1 MNLETFLYIWKK
13 KANELWD
20 IFIYLKKKRW
30 LEKKIEKY
38 NLTMIL
44 NVLYTIKCYK
54 TNFKWGEW
62 YIDSPDWM
70 KTKTAIIN
78 PLNEKESKCF

>member
-13 KANELWD
+13 KDDW
-20 IFIYLKKKRW
+20 KKNK
-30 LEKKIEKY
+30 KY
-38 NLTMIL
+38 NLTMVL
-44 NVLYTIKCYK
+44 NVLYAIKCYK

>member
-1 MNLETFLYIWKK
+1 
-13 KANELWD
+13 
-20 IFIYLKKKRW
+20 
-30 LEKKIEKY
+30 
-38 NLTMIL
+38 MIL